1 MKGIIVTGHGSFA
14 SGIESTMKLIMGEQE
29 KTVFIDFKEGMTNIE
44 LSENIEKIVKK
55 IGEKGVLIFTDIL
68 GGTPFNE
75 AAMISTKYENIHVFA
90 GLNMAMLFEAIDCRE
105 EEIDTD
111 RILEE
116 SKNGMGIFKIV
127 EEISGE
133 SDSDGI

>member
-1 MKGIIVTGHGSFA
+1 
-14 SGIESTMKLIMGEQE
+14 
-29 KTVFIDFKEGMTNIE
+29 
-44 LSENIEKIVKK
+44 
-55 IGEKGVLIFTDIL
+55 
-68 GGTPFNE
+68 
-75 AAMISTKYENIHVFA
+75 MISTKYENIHVFA

>member
-1 MKGIIVTGHGSFA
+1 
-14 SGIESTMKLIMGEQE
+14 
-29 KTVFIDFKEGMTNIE
+29 
-44 LSENIEKIVKK
+44 
-55 IGEKGVLIFTDIL
+55 
-68 GGTPFNE
+68 
-75 AAMISTKYENIHVFA
+75 
-90 GLNMAMLFEAIDCRE
+90 MAMLFEAIDCRE